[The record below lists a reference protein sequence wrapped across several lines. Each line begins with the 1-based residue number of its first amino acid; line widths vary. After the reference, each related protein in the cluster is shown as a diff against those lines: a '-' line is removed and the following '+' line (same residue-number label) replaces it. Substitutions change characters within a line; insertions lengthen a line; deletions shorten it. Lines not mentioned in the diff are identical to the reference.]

1 MKKIMMFLMI
11 GATVALL
18 ALPVAATNLI
28 TDNNYTTQDQC
39 TAEAKTALYKT
50 FTDNRKDDQ
59 AKAFEAAKKYLAC
72 PAAAEV
78 TPEEQKIVE
87 YLKKW
92 LSGSAPMATSS
103 RR

>member
-1 MKKIMMFLMI
+1 MKKLNTFLMI

-28 TDNNYTTQDQC
+28 TDNTVQDQC
-39 TAEAKTALYKT
+39 TPEAKMAVYKI

-78 TPEEQKIVE
+78 TPQ
-87 YLKKW
+87 
-92 LSGSAPMATSS
+92 PMK
-103 RR
+103 